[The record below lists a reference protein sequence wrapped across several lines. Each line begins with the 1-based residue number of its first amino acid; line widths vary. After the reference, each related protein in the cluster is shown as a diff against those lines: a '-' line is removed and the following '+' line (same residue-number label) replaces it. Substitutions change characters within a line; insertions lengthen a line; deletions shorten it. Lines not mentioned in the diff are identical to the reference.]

1 MNINLKLTIMK
12 KILKLGLLMVFAI
25 TTLSSY
31 ATNGDF
37 LLNVKKG
44 NGKLIGF
51 SINGIQKINVSIY
64 DKDRN
69 LIYSEN
75 ATGKEGIMK
84 TYSLEEFPEGTYYLV
99 VSNGFKKVRYEITV
113 NDEMAQISKDSMA
126 VTYKNTAN
134 KNQSLA
140 NVN

>member
-1 MNINLKLTIMK
+1 
-12 KILKLGLLMVFAI
+12 
-25 TTLSSY
+25 
-31 ATNGDF
+31 
-37 LLNVKKG
+37 
-44 NGKLIGF
+44 
-51 SINGIQKINVSIY
+51 
-64 DKDRN
+64 
-69 LIYSEN
+69 
-75 ATGKEGIMK
+75 MK

>member
-1 MNINLKLTIMK
+1 MK

>member
-1 MNINLKLTIMK
+1 MK
-12 KILKLGLLMVFAI
+12 KILKLGLMMVFAL
-25 TTLSSY
+25 TTVTSF

-51 SINGIQKINVSIY
+51 SINGIQKINVAIY
-64 DKDRN
+64 DKGRN

-84 TYSLEEFPEGTYYLV
+84 TYSLEQFPEGNYYLILN
-99 VSNGFKKVRYEITV
+99 NGFKKITYEIIV
-113 NDEMAQISKDSMA
+113 KDNMAIMSKESM
-126 VTYKNTAN
+126 VTTYKNPAN
-134 KNQSLA
+134 NKSLA
-140 NVN
+140 TVN

>member
-1 MNINLKLTIMK
+1 MK

-64 DKDRN
+64 DKDQT

-99 VSNGFKKVRYEITV
+99 VKNAFKKVKYEIIV
-113 NDEMAQISKDSMA
+113 KDEMAKISKESVA
-126 VTYKNTAN
+126 VTYKNSVDEI
-134 KNQSLA
+134 KSLA

>member
-1 MNINLKLTIMK
+1 MK

-51 SINGIQKINVSIY
+51 SINGIQKITVSIY
-64 DKDRN
+64 EKDRN

>member
-1 MNINLKLTIMK
+1 MK
-12 KILKLGLLMVFAI
+12 KILKLGLMMVFAF
-25 TTLSSY
+25 TTVSSF

-69 LIYSEN
+69 LIFSEN
-75 ATGKEGIMK
+75 ATGKDGIMK
-84 TYSLEEFPEGTYYLV
+84 TYSLEEFPEGIYYLV
-99 VSNGFKKVRYEITV
+99 VNNGFKKVKYEITV
-113 NDEMAQISKDSMA
+113 KDEVAIISKESMA
-126 VTYKNTAN
+126 VTYKNPVN
-134 KNQSLA
+134 NNQSLA
-140 NVN
+140 TVN

>member
-1 MNINLKLTIMK
+1 MK

-51 SINGIQKINVSIY
+51 SINGIQKINI
-64 DKDRN
+64 
-69 LIYSEN
+69 
-75 ATGKEGIMK
+75 
-84 TYSLEEFPEGTYYLV
+84 
-99 VSNGFKKVRYEITV
+99 
-113 NDEMAQISKDSMA
+113 
-126 VTYKNTAN
+126 
-134 KNQSLA
+134 
-140 NVN
+140 